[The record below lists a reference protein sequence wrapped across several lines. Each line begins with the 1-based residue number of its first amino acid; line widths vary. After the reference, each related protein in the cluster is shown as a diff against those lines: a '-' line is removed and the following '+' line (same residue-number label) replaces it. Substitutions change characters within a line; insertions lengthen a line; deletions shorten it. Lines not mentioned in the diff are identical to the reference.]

1 MIARNGYFDIV
12 SCANGGPWCE
22 FGVELWKRTK
32 RQRALEFATC
42 RDFLGHFEDHV
53 AFTADPIIESE
64 VLEAVDF
71 IIGRH
76 TRLDVWVHRR
86 EYLDDE

>member
-1 MIARNGYFDIV
+1 MNFFVGF
-12 SCANGGPWCE
+12 CACAAHKSQQKN
-22 FGVELWKRTK
+22 LKR
-32 RQRALEFATC
+32 AAEFATC
-42 RDFLGHFEDHV
+42 RDFLGHFEDHI